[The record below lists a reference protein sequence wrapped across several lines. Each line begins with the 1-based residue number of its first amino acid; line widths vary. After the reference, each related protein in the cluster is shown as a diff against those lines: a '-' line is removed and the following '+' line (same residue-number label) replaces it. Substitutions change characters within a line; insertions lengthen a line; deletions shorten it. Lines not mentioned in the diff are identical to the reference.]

1 MTERVEKTAAYI
13 REKLA
18 ESTYYVKNPE
28 AGAYRLEHTYRVAR
42 IGAEIARQ
50 EGIDEEAMVIGCLLH
65 DLAYSREF
73 VSREDWLNHGREGA
87 AMARP
92 YLEKLGLAPQFVE
105 EICYG
110 IAIHVDDKA
119 DWEGERT
126 PLALSIGDADNI
138 DRFDVYR
145 LFETLDNVGFRK
157 MTLAEKKQYVSD
169 TRKRLDQYVDFPFA
183 TAAATAL
190 WRERV
195 EYYRE
200 FYRRLDDQLAASVW
214 GKTEDGCAAVPGQQ
228 AADWALGLARQ
239 Y

>member
-1 MTERVEKTAAYI
+1 MSERVDKTAAYI
-13 REKLA
+13 RQKLS

-42 IGAEIARQ
+42 IGGEIARR
-50 EGIDEEAMVIGCLLH
+50 EGMDEEAMTIGCLLH

-73 VSREDWLNHGREGA
+73 VSREDWNNHGREGA
-87 AMARP
+87 VMARP
-92 YLEKLGLAPQFVE
+92 YLEELGLAPEVIE

-119 DWEGERT
+119 DYEGERT
-126 PLALSIGDADNI
+126 VLALSIGDADNI

-145 LFETLDNVGFRK
+145 LYEALDGVGFRK
-157 MTLAEKKQYVSD
+157 MTLAEKKNYVD
-169 TRKRLDQYVDFPFA
+169 TTRQRLDQYVTYRFA
-183 TAAATAL
+183 TEAATQL
-190 WRERV
+190 WRERI

-200 FYRRLDDQLAASVW
+200 FYRRLDAQLSASVW
-214 GKTEDGCAAVPGQQ
+214 GEDAQQ
-228 AADWALGLARQ
+228 AQAPEKDTADWVLGLARQ